1 MGKKKPTK
9 MQMAR
14 MNPYAYPMVM
24 NHITNNGDI
33 VRSNMKQQQR
43 NQGHNNHIK
52 GLQRKCQK
60 YENDIKDLERN
71 LARTILSVA

>member
-14 MNPYAYPMVM
+14 MNPYAYPLVM

-33 VRSNMKQQQR
+33 VRSNMKYQQ
-43 NQGHNNHIK
+43 
-52 GLQRKCQK
+52 
-60 YENDIKDLERN
+60 
-71 LARTILSVA
+71 IL